1 MPRKPRVRF
10 AGAIYQVVAKGDGR
24 QTLFHDPGHYERLTQ
39 GLADEVLRWGFAG
52 FAGLRA
58 IQFLSVS

>member
-10 AGAIYQVVAKGDGR
+10 AGAIYHVVARGNGLA
-24 QTLFHDPGHYERLTQ
+24 TLFLDPGHYERLTQ
-39 GLADEVLRWGFAG
+39 GLADEVVRSG